1 MERVRGPCSSLCRCR
16 DKWELGQHCSSFILT
31 YYKVIRTSKPAA
43 AAKGSKKQNVN
54 FQSNSSSSHCVW
66 ELSTATIMY
75 HLYHVLRMTVLK
87 CILPPRYIVGWIYVI
102 YASVRNRKTHFEILA
117 FFCQFN
123 EKYQEPVLFSF
134 EFPTLFWRS
143 SFEIPNSYGYFSIKS
158 DF

>member
-1 MERVRGPCSSLCRCR
+1 MILKEKNPVSVIVERVRGPCSSLCRCR

-87 CILPPRYIVGWIYVI
+87 CILPRYIVGWTYVI
-102 YASVRNRKTHFEILA
+102 NSFWNSCLFLPIQSEISRA
-117 FFCQFN
+117 C
-123 EKYQEPVLFSF
+123 LFSF
-134 EFPTLFWRS
+134 EFPTLLKVLIW
-143 SFEIPNSYGYFSIKS
+143 NSK
-158 DF
+158 

>member
-1 MERVRGPCSSLCRCR
+1 MILKEKNPVSVIVERVRGPCSSLCRCR

-54 FQSNSSSSHCVW
+54 FQSNSSSSSHCVW

-87 CILPPRYIVGWIYVI
+87 CIPRVGIKI
-102 YASVRNRKTHFEILA
+102 RKSKMDLNIIPLSIGCRNNHWSQYFNQIL
-117 FFCQFN
+117 
-123 EKYQEPVLFSF
+123 
-134 EFPTLFWRS
+134 
-143 SFEIPNSYGYFSIKS
+143 I
-158 DF
+158 